1 MAFLFIAEP
10 KFSIEV
16 IARRSIRISN
26 SNGKSKNRF
35 QEVDDVCLYMSRF
48 AQRSELPP
56 NPVTSSSDTP
66 TSELC
71 ALVELKVEAGAF
83 ELEQLLLVAPYDL
96 HAEDGVAL
104 DEIIRRS
111 DSVIVREAE
120 GVPKH
125 HSAAEVASEQMGH
138 LWAER

>member
-1 MAFLFIAEP
+1 MSMRNLEYYN
-10 KFSIEV
+10 
-16 IARRSIRISN
+16 ISN
-26 SNGKSKNRF
+26 SNGESKNRF
-35 QEVDDVCLYMSRF
+35 QEADDVSMSRF
-48 AQRSELPP
+48 AQRSELAPH
-56 NPVTSSSDTP
+56 PVTSSSDTP